1 MKTRTVRIFL
11 TREEADRAIG
21 RLIRQAFKGGLREP
35 VLNEVFVSL
44 DELARALTPRRA
56 ELLAKIQEF
65 KPESIK
71 ELADRIGR
79 DFKNVY
85 NDLQVLASIGLV
97 DLEKEGRATKV
108 SVPDE
113 IVFKWEDEK
122 ITPVELAKSFVKA
135 TA

>member
-1 MKTRTVRIFL
+1 VKTRTIRIFL
-11 TREEADRAIG
+11 TKEEADRAVG
-21 RLIRQAFKGGLREP
+21 RLIRQAFKGGLKEP
-35 VLNEVFVSL
+35 VLDEIFVSL

-56 ELLAKIQEF
+56 ELLAKIQEVH
-65 KPESIK
+65 PESIK
-71 ELADRIGR
+71 ELAERIGR

-97 DLEKEGRATKV
+97 DLEKDGRTTKV

-113 IVFKWEDEK
+113 IFFKWEDER
-122 ITPVELAKSFVKA
+122 ITPVELAKSFEKA